1 MTEDRKDIKDIQD
14 IQPKWLQRAREIQ
27 ALSQTGLMYSLSSY
41 DTERYK
47 KLTRIAAEMIAET
60 NGAEV
65 EPYADVFY
73 GQEGYATP
81 KVDVRAAIVHTGKIL
96 LVKEVSDGKW
106 AMPGG
111 WADVGD
117 VPSQAA
123 ERETW
128 EESGY
133 RVKAKRLVGVY
144 DANRIAG
151 PLSLFHA
158 YKLVFLCELISGE
171 ARTSNETTA
180 VDFFPFEELP
190 ELSVCRTDKTHIA
203 DAKMMV
209 DMPKHPTVFD

>member
-1 MTEDRKDIKDIQD
+1 MPQNNKD
-14 IQPKWLQRAREIQ
+14 IQPKWLQWAREIQ

-47 KLTRIAAEMIAET
+47 KLTRIAAEMITEATGVET
-60 NGAEV
+60 
-65 EPYADVFY
+65 EPLEDTFH

-81 KVDVRAAIVHTGKIL
+81 KIDVRAAVVHKGKIL
-96 LVKEVSDGKW
+96 LVQEVSDGKW

-133 RVKAKRLVGVY
+133 KVKAKQLVGVY

-151 PLSLFHA
+151 PLNLFHA
-158 YKLVFLCELISGE
+158 YKLVFLCELIGGE
-171 ARTSNETTA
+171 AKTSNETTA
-180 VDFFPFEELP
+180 IDFFVFDELP
-190 ELSVCRTDKTHIA
+190 ELSECRTNEMHISHVKKQVEA
-203 DAKMMV
+203 
-209 DMPKHPTVFD
+209 PGHPTVFD